1 MSARTTQLIDG
12 ATGNQVEAQL
22 HDGLKVQ
29 DLLLVERVWSAH
41 RARLMASLLQAGV
54 TRQEWPQSLHW
65 DWARKAPELKLLVNS
80 ACGLVCQGDWQA
92 LMITK
97 TQPYQ
102 ARLAGDRGKPLVYVD
117 FLEVAPWNWPIPQL
131 QQRARF
137 KACGS
142 VLLRQAVAQ
151 SRREGFHGRLGL
163 HALPQAESYYER
175 CGMTRVAVDAAKE
188 DLVYFE
194 FGRSEAQQFLDG
206 RMP

>member
-1 MSARTTQLIDG
+1 MSTRTTQLVDG
-12 ATGNQVEAQL
+12 ASGNLVEAQL
-22 HDGLKVQ
+22 HDELEAQ

-41 RARLMASLLQAGV
+41 RAKLMASLLHAGV
-54 TRQEWPQSLHW
+54 MRRDWPQSLHW
-65 DWARKAPELKLLVNS
+65 DWGRKAPELKLLVNS
-80 ACGLVCQGDWQA
+80 ACGLVCQDEWQA

-102 ARLAGDRGKPLVYVD
+102 ARLGDDRGKALVYVD

-151 SRREGFHGRLGL
+151 SLSEGFHGRLGL

-175 CGMTRVAVDAAKE
+175 CGMTRIALDATKE
-188 DLVYFE
+188 DLAYFE
-194 FGRSEAQQFLDG
+194 FGRNEAQQFHDG